1 MKSESVEPQGW
12 KFGTIV
18 GGYQL
23 ICKLIRK
30 LCIKKQ
36 MNTNDASS
44 IFMMFHHVPHP
55 NSTESIESQGFLG
68 RSHSIYSRFTI
79 CFFGHSL
86 SACLLDDETFQTQ
99 G

>member
-12 KFGTIV
+12 KFGTII

-23 ICKLIRK
+23 IRKLICK

-36 MNTNDASS
+36 MNTNDVSS
-44 IFMMFHHVPHP
+44 IFMMSHHVPHP
-55 NSTESIESQGFLG
+55 NSTESIESQGFLS

-79 CFFGHSL
+79 F
-86 SACLLDDETFQTQ
+86 LLDTLCRHIAWMMQPRDSD
-99 G
+99 